1 MKKTM
6 AFAFSA
12 SLGLRSSGAAL
23 DQAAGIVAEVKEGGR
38 QVVIKTFDGKDET
51 YNVSASGT
59 KVTVAGKDGREGLKV
74 GLTCS
79 VTGRA
84 CGDATAI
91 TC

>member
-12 SLGLRSSGAAL
+12 ILGLSSSGAAL
-23 DQAAGIVAEVKEGGR
+23 AQAAGIVAEVKEGGR

-84 CGDATAI
+84 GGDATAI